1 MLNMKILL
9 HWLVLT
15 LAVLASQYVVPGIHV
30 DTFLTA
36 VIVAA
41 ILAFINTI
49 VKPIIGILTLPINIL
64 TLGLFSVVLN
74 ALFFWFV
81 AYLISG
87 FSVSGFQAALLG
99 SLIVS
104 ILNWLANHVLD

>member
-1 MLNMKILL
+1 MGILI
-9 HWLVLT
+9 HWLILT

-49 VKPIIGILTLPINIL
+49 VKPVIGILTLPINIL

-74 ALFFWFV
+74 ALFFWGV

-99 SLIVS
+99 SVIVS
-104 ILNWLANHVLD
+104 VLNWIANKVTD

>member
-1 MLNMKILL
+1 MKILL
-9 HWLVLT
+9 HWLILT
-15 LAVLASQYVVPGIHV
+15 LAVLASQYVVPGITV

-49 VKPIIGILTLPINIL
+49 VKPIVGILTLPINIL
-64 TLGLFSVVLN
+64 TLGIFSVVLN

-87 FSVSGFQAALLG
+87 FSVDGFQAALLG
-99 SLIVS
+99 SIIVS
-104 ILNWLANHVLD
+104 ILNWIADKVLD

>member
-64 TLGLFSVVLN
+64 TLGLFSGVLN
-74 ALFFWFV
+74 ALFFWLV

-87 FSVSGFQAALLG
+87 SSVSGFQAALLG

-104 ILNWLANHVLD
+104 ILTWLANHVPA